1 MEGNWRERDY
11 SIVSPRL
18 GLVAAVGRVMLQ
30 MAETYAIEV
39 PDADNALCVLM
50 AVLAI
55 DAAKC

>member
-1 MEGNWRERDY
+1 MSAPVRDAR
-11 SIVSPRL
+11 SRPRKRIRP
-18 GLVAAVGRVMLQ
+18 AVGRVMLQ